1 MKQFNFYGFVTLYG
15 IIFLIIIYKV
25 FNVPVTTDEV
35 PTYFFYSKFSVW
47 EIMMYPDNWPN
58 NHILNTILTKSCLAL
73 FGNDQWVIR
82 LPNLLIFIL
91 FSVGVFNILS
101 LVLKTDS
108 FFFLPGAMLFINP
121 YLLDFFGICRGY
133 GISTT
138 MVTITIWFL
147 ISGYTKR
154 RSVWIWFSLLTSV
167 LASYANFTTLV
178 FWASTVILVWLYFF
192 FENYRSLK
200 KLIKPTLIIFFVS
213 LAYLAIIAVPIHK
226 LQSTDQ
232 FKYWSSGGFYQ
243 DTILSLIYEWEYRSE
258 ILSKIHSNFIVGFI
272 VAILLLNI
280 LFLILYLKKE
290 KFSLQSFYHP
300 MVISLLLLVL
310 PAFIN
315 IVQSLLLGTP
325 NLKGR
330 TALFFYPLF
339 ATFTVITFSMF
350 PKIKKHSINKVL
362 AIFIGIIFFTNLI
375 HRINLNCVKEWD
387 YDQNTLEVVNYLKE
401 KNNGD
406 PISLKTN
413 WIFHPSFYFYYDSG
427 KIPWVDLQPYDY
439 NIDVNTPSEYYYIF
453 AEDYKFLEPRFE
465 VVYKFSTNRW
475 LLKQRRL

>member
-15 IIFLIIIYKV
+15 IIFLIILYKV

-58 NHILNTILTKSCLAL
+58 NHILNTILTKCCLAL

-91 FSVGVFNILS
+91 FSVAVFNILS

-147 ISGYTKR
+147 VSGYTKR
-154 RSVWIWFSLLTSV
+154 QPVWIWLSLLTSV

-192 FENYRSLK
+192 FENYGSLK

-232 FKYWSSGGFYQ
+232 FKYWSSGGFYH
-243 DTILSLIYEWEYRSE
+243 DTVHSLIYEWKYRSD

-272 VAILLLNI
+272 IAIILLNV

-290 KFSLQSFYHP
+290 KFPLHFFSH
-300 MVISLLLLVL
+300 
-310 PAFIN
+310 PAFISSALLLIPVFTN
-315 IVQSLLLGTP
+315 IIQTLFLGTP
-325 NLKGR
+325 NLQGR

-339 ATFTVITFSMF
+339 ATVTIVVVSSFS
-350 PKIKKHSINKVL
+350 KIKKQGISKIIAIVIGVAFIFNL
-362 AIFIGIIFFTNLI
+362 A
-375 HRINLNCVKEWD
+375 HRTSLKSVKEWD
-387 YDQNTLEVVNYLKE
+387 YDQNSMEVINYLKE
-401 KNNGD
+401 KYNGS

-413 WIFHPSFYFYYDSG
+413 WILHSSFYFYYDSG
-427 KIPWVDLQPYDY
+427 KIPWIDLQPYDY
-439 NIDVNTPSEYYYIF
+439 KIDVTTPSEYYYVF
-453 AEDYKFLEPRFE
+453 SEDYKLLNPRFE
-465 VVYKFSTNRW
+465 VVYKFNADRW
-475 LLKQRRL
+475 LLQQRK